1 MDYDLIIKEKGIK
14 KRKIAEQ
21 LGITP
26 VYFSYL
32 LRGKMPMTPTIE
44 DKLKSLLK

>member
-1 MDYDLIIKEKGIK
+1 MDYNLVIKEKGIK

-32 LRGKMPMTPTIE
+32 LRGKMPMSTDIE
-44 DKLKSLLK
+44 DRLKLILK

>member
-1 MDYDLIIKEKGIK
+1 MDYDTVIKERGIK

-32 LRGKMPMTPTIE
+32 LRGKMPMTIE
-44 DKLKSLLK
+44 IENRLKNILK